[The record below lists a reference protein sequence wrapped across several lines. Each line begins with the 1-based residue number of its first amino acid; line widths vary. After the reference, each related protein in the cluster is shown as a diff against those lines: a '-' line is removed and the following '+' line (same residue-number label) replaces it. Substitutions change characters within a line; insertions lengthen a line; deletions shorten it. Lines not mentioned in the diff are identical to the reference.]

1 LTDDELNKDFDMRG
15 LAKLERQTN
24 KKLKGK
30 RKRQFETLAANVS
43 GQDFCIDASDTRFAA
58 LLDGT
63 NDLYAVDRTHP
74 AFRDTGAMKALLQ
87 ERSKRRGK
95 HRDSYTM
102 EPGARTGDVGGTG
115 GERRNDNPS
124 SNSHKSAVCDGAF
137 ELSSLVNRIQQKVS
151 K

>member
-1 LTDDELNKDFDMRG
+1 MRG

-24 KKLKGK
+24 KKMKGK

-87 ERSKRRGK
+87 ERSKRRRV
-95 HRDSYTM
+95 HRRDSQTM
-102 EPGARTGDVGGTG
+102 ESGARTGVGGGTG
-115 GERRNDNPS
+115 GERRNDKLAKI
-124 SNSHKSAVCDGAF
+124 HKSVICDGAA